1 MDRFYQ
7 YEAEFAAAIPK
18 IRRTAKLCRKGT
30 RMLTQAEMKDARDD
44 LRQAESLI
52 GRTRGVFLSAG
63 YARGARLLKAALG
76 MIADEIAA
84 LDKAMRT
91 KP

>member
-1 MDRFYQ
+1 
-7 YEAEFAAAIPK
+7 
-18 IRRTAKLCRKGT
+18 
-30 RMLTQAEMKDARDD
+30 MLTQAEMTTARDD

-52 GRTRGVFLSAG
+52 GCVHGVFRSAG
-63 YARGARLLKAALG
+63 YAQGARFLKAALG

-84 LDKAMRT
+84 LDKAIGRA